1 MIGPPRPEERR
12 MTDAQKLH
20 TLSTVMLAL
29 GFISL
34 ATLFLASVFAPEG
47 GGVPIGLGL
56 LVPLAVGGG
65 LGGLVL
71 VLGVIAFVL
80 GLRLRRPARRVDA

>member
-1 MIGPPRPEERR
+1 
-12 MTDAQKLH
+12 MTNAQKLH

-34 ATLFLASVFAPEG
+34 AALFLASTFAPEG

-56 LVPLAVGGG
+56 LLPVAVGGG
-65 LGGLVL
+65 LGGL

-80 GLRLRRPARRVDA
+80 GLRRRRSARRVDA